1 MRLALTIERLDLAR
15 GGAEVAG
22 LRLIEELV
30 RRGHQVC
37 VMTEAVVPP
46 LPEGVE
52 VEHIRLPF
60 PSVALRQLSFVR
72 RTARRLR
79 SGTFDASIACGRGI
93 VEDIIW
99 AHTGSHPAM
108 TMGAVRTYY
117 YSPWLR
123 TLRRYQ
129 DRYSAT
135 SWVYAWIE
143 RRCFARRPCPYLIAV
158 SEMEAREYQEFYGV
172 DRGRIRVAYSLV
184 DVHRFSPSTRQALRD
199 SARARLGLQDEV
211 AVLFIGQNFKRKGL
225 RLLVEAA
232 GLLTQRGRSFRVLVG
247 GGSLRQGRPYMA
259 LARKLG
265 CASRIQMLGPTRTV
279 EEWYAAA
286 DIFCLPTFYD
296 TFGMVVLEA
305 MACGLPVITSRF
317 AGVSEVVQDGQTGC
331 LLDQAPDAGE
341 LARRLEELMAPERR
355 AAMGAAAIVAAQE
368 TCRNKPEMDVASI
381 VEELAARRMAEKNS

>member
-52 VEHIRLPF
+52 VERIRLPF

-79 SGTFDASIACGRGI
+79 SGRFDASVACGRGI
-93 VEDIIW
+93 AEDIIW
-99 AHTGSHPAM
+99 AHTGSHPATM
-108 TMGAVRTYY
+108 MGAVRTYY
-117 YSPWLR
+117 YNPLLR

-129 DRYSAT
+129 DRYSAK

-143 RRCFARRPCPYLIAV
+143 RRCFARRPSPYLIAV
-158 SEMEAREYQEFYGV
+158 SEMEAREYEQFYGV
-172 DRGRIRVAYSLV
+172 ERGRIRVAYSLV
-184 DVHRFSPSTRQALRD
+184 DVRRFSPETRQPLRQA
-199 SARARLGLQDEV
+199 ARARLGLKDES
-211 AVLFIGQNFKRKGL
+211 AILFVGQNFKRKGL

-232 GLLTQRGRSFRVLVG
+232 ALLAQRGHSFRVLVG

-259 LARKLG
+259 LAEKLG
-265 CASRIQMLGPTRTV
+265 CASAIQLLGPTRSV

-305 MACGLPVITSRF
+305 MACGLPVVTSRF
-317 AGVSEVVQDGQTGC
+317 AGVSEVIQDGETGC
-331 LLDQAPDAGE
+331 LLAGAHDARE
-341 LARRLEELMAPERR
+341 LARRLEELLSPERR
-355 AAMGAAAIVAAQE
+355 AAMGAAAVLAARE
-368 TCRNKPEMDVASI
+368 TCRKNPAIDVASI
-381 VEELAARRMAEKNS
+381 VEELAARKLAEKKS